1 MGNPAF
7 LMGSEILIVQR
18 DFSALINSPEA
29 TELDFVYSSGVGAAT
44 TDSVFGVVD
53 YIDDTQ
59 EFSFPGRG
67 IQEIVKPR
75 DESLLK
81 WGILEKGDAIF
92 YISKDVDLDVGIDGS
107 LEIQGPNNVRWSPV
121 PKKLKAFH
129 NYLLTR
135 LGNSQLAQV
144 IPCKLK
150 Q

>member
-7 LMGSEILIVQR
+7 LIGPEILMVQR
-18 DFSALINSPEA
+18 DFSVLLNSPEA
-29 TELDFVYSSGVGAAT
+29 TELDFVYFSGVGAAT
-44 TDSVFGVVD
+44 PDAVFGIVD
-53 YIDDTQ
+53 YASETQ
-59 EFSFPGRG
+59 EISFSGRG

-81 WGILEKGDAIF
+81 WGILEEGDAIF
-92 YISKDVDLDVGIDGS
+92 YISKDVNLDVGIDGS
-107 LEIQGPNNVRWSPV
+107 LEIRGPNNVRWSPV
-121 PKKLKAFH
+121 PKNLKAFY

-135 LGNSQLAQV
+135 LGSSQLAQV

>member
-7 LMGSEILIVQR
+7 LMGPEILMVQR
-18 DFSALINSPEA
+18 DFSALLSSPEA

-44 TDSVFGVVD
+44 PDTVFGVVD
-53 YIDDTQ
+53 YANETQ
-59 EFSFPGRG
+59 EITFPGRG
-67 IQEIVKPR
+67 IQEIVKPK

-81 WGILEKGDAIF
+81 WGILEAGDSIF
-92 YISKDVDLDVGIDGS
+92 YISKDVNLDIGIDGS
-107 LEIQGPNNVRWSPV
+107 LEILGPNNVRWSPV
-121 PKKLKAFH
+121 PKNLKEFY

-150 Q
+150 K